1 MIDERV
7 VALLGATGSGKTRM
21 MSELI
26 KNQPR
31 VILADPMTDDKNF
44 KSWGVPVKS
53 LVEAEQRTRTNNFH
67 IRWSGSRDPKTFEG
81 LCWLAM
87 KRGEVIIA
95 VDEIQF
101 FVRKTPGGIPK
112 YFQECC
118 LAGRHRDVRVFATS
132 QRPALTH
139 NDFLSQ
145 VQRWYL
151 FRMQF
156 ADDIDAVKRM
166 IPDAEKS
173 LTFTKPGEHM
183 TFPLKTK

>member
-1 MIDERV
+1 M
-7 VALLGATGSGKTRM
+7 
-21 MSELI
+21 
-26 KNQPR
+26 
-31 VILADPMTDDKNF
+31 DPMTDEKNF
-44 KSWGVPVKS
+44 NGWGVKVNS
-53 LVEAEQRTRTNNFH
+53 LVEAEQRTRGAAFH
-67 IRWSGSRDPKTFEG
+67 IRWSGSRNSKTFEG

-87 KRGEVIIA
+87 ERGNVIVAI
-95 VDEIQF
+95 DEIQF
-101 FVRKTPGGIPK
+101 FVKKTPQGIPK

-118 LAGRHRDVRVFATS
+118 LAGRHRNVRVYATS

-166 IPDAEKS
+166 IPDAESS
-173 LTFTKPGEHM
+173 LTFSKPGEHL
-183 TFPLKTK
+183 TFPPIGAKDKPAIVTA